1 MKYQINEERTQYDAQ
16 RYRIQCMMS
25 VTIGCIGV
33 VGTFAGLMGA
43 IIMQYIDT
51 LASPTPCITVMAIG
65 LCLFGLGKLI
75 APIKTMALV
84 FQELTNDGHIL
95 EISCIPIENTEI
107 MVAKALV
114 ETPSGKCEMVTLGQ
128 VRTCV
133 HTQYTEQT
141 LDVNDEC
148 IYFPY
153 QPTTT

>member
-1 MKYQINEERTQYDAQ
+1 MKYQMNDEQTQWDAQ
-16 RYRIQCMMS
+16 RYRIQYMMS
-25 VTIGCIGV
+25 LTVGCIGV

-51 LASPTPCITVMAIG
+51 LASTTPCITMMAIG

-95 EISCIPIENTEI
+95 EVSCIPIKNTEV

-114 ETPSGKCEMVTLGQ
+114 ETPSGKCEMVTLGHA
-128 VRTCV
+128 RTCV
-133 HTQYTEQT
+133 HTQYTEPT